1 MSNRFPRDRLLSIDE
16 YFTLEATS
24 TVRHEYIDGQM
35 HAMSGVTRHHSRIAM
50 NIGARLWAAARDG
63 PCRVHQADVMLRI
76 GDVVS
81 STVAAW

>member
-24 TVRHEYIDGQM
+24 TVRHEYIDGHM